1 MKEEDKVVE
10 RKVLNHKYTTR
21 SKQEL
26 PSLDKKSNMN
36 NSLKAQDTQ
45 SNLDDDYAE
54 KQDSLVKN
62 RRGKK
67 PK

>member
-1 MKEEDKVVE
+1 
-10 RKVLNHKYTTR
+10 
-21 SKQEL
+21 
-26 PSLDKKSNMN
+26 MN
-36 NSLKAQDTQ
+36 NSLKAYDTQ
-45 SNLDDDYAE
+45 SNIEDDYAE